1 MFLNISQCFSFHF
14 PQCWALLVPTHCP
27 ALELGQEISTPT
39 LRPLKAGLMLWWS
52 HYILLHCSQQQFSL
66 LENIAMPAIKLRMF
80 GYFLE
85 HFLDEQLIFVQQ
97 LYWTRKCNY
106 LIIFTSA
113 AAMRKFQFLKNIFQ
127 FFWHSFAL
135 HSHCFLFTY
144 NKHFRSFDFLL
155 FLFIIIL

>member
-1 MFLNISQCFSFHF
+1 MFLFPFPPVLSIISSN
-14 PQCWALLVPTHCP
+14 PLPR
-27 ALELGQEISTPT
+27 LELGQEISTPT
-39 LRPLKAGLMLWWS
+39 FRPPKAGLMLWWS

-144 NKHFRSFDFLL
+144 NKHFRSFDF
-155 FLFIIIL
+155 FIIIVYIYTLANTSL